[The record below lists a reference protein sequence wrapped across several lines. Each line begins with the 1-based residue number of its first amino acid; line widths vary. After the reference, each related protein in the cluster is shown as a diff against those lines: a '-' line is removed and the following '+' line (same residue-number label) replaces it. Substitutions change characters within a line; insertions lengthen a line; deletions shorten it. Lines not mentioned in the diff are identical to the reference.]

1 MSLINVIRVIAT
13 VLHWD
18 IKELETRVTKITK
31 DRSCPSKDV
40 LSALDKYV
48 LANRE
53 KQDEVRGQSQSSATS
68 IILVILADAGKPSDI
83 KEETHKLA
91 LDYLACKLSIRDRN
105 EITRVACHS
114 HPDHLTT
121 MVRALFDAYEPIIRQ
136 FHNAVDL
143 SDTVADFQAFIVD
156 MLKVAR
162 IQPPGK
168 DGQTIVPSVGDFVQL
183 LKKHQYSSHKF
194 IHQLCKN
201 GGEVTKWYLDWAKQA
216 ASQFKNHSDFVDAS
230 ESHNHDD
237 NHDNHS
243 EGERNAGDLAGPL
256 NQLFN
261 ALPSEKQSEILPIL
275 DKTMLYVNEMHTS
288 SLKRLS
294 DVLHSSPTA
303 AQKSSTI
310 SKVLNHRLPLSR
322 TSSRPSSPAR
332 SNTTEDTQAQAQ
344 KPPTSVSHDSSEVP
358 RVSSDPGPGA
368 YLARWQDLLDSTPIT
383 PLTLE
388 GKVKSASDKEVVKN
402 SATDVDGGQ
411 AVEFETSGNV
421 LDAQKVKPSVPGGG
435 TASKKAT
442 VKKPD
447 VKLVI
452 EALGEDFRKLLADQ
466 SLSW

>member
-1 MSLINVIRVIAT
+1 MPLLIYFRVIAT

-18 IKELETRVTKITK
+18 IKELQTRVTKITK
-31 DRSCPSKDV
+31 DRACPSKDV
-40 LSALDKYV
+40 LGALDTYV
-48 LANRE
+48 QATGE
-53 KQDEVRGQSQSSATS
+53 KQEDIRRQSQSSSTS
-68 IILVILADAGKPSDI
+68 IVLVILADAGKPSDI

-91 LDYLACKLSIRDRN
+91 LDYLACKLSIRDRE

-162 IQPPGK
+162 IQPPGS

-201 GGEVTKWYLDWAKQA
+201 GGEVTQWYLKWAKQA
-216 ASQFKNHSDFVDAS
+216 ASQFQRHSDFVDAS
-230 ESHNHDD
+230 ESQHADENQDD
-237 NHDNHS
+237 HK
-243 EGERNAGDLAGPL
+243 EGERNAGDLAKPL
-256 NQLFN
+256 NELFN
-261 ALPSEKQSEILPIL
+261 ALSSEKQSQILPIL
-275 DKTMLYVNEMHTS
+275 DDAALYVNEEHAS

-294 DVLHSSPTA
+294 EVIHSSPTA

-332 SNTTEDTQAQAQ
+332 SNTVEDAQAQTQ
-344 KPPTSVSHDSSEVP
+344 KPPTSVSHDSAEVP
-358 RVSSDPGPGA
+358 RVSSNPGPGA

-383 PLTLE
+383 PLTLD
-388 GKVKSASDKEVVKN
+388 GKVKSASDKEVVKK

-411 AVEFETSGNV
+411 AVEFKTSGKA

-435 TASKKAT
+435 TPSKEKT

-447 VKLVI
+447 VKPVI
-452 EALGEDFRKLLADQ
+452 DALGVDFRKLLAEK
-466 SLSW
+466 SLAW